1 MAGTESELDE
11 LIGSAFRFAFALE
24 HDHSRAED
32 LVQEAFCS
40 VLRAKG
46 PWTKGYVFAAVRS
59 RFVDRCRSEIRSPV
73 DTAHDCAEI
82 EEIADRSP
90 ADTPFELENGR
101 LDKALAALRPEERA
115 SLELSA
121 VEGLSTRQIAE
132 LFDKPRGTVLSLMH
146 RARVKMRRMLT
157 EDEC

>member
-1 MAGTESELDE
+1 MAATEPELE
-11 LIGSAFRFAFALE
+11 KLIRSAYRFAFALV

-46 PWTKGYVFAAVRS
+46 PWTKSYVFAAVRS
-59 RFVDRCRSEIRSPV
+59 RFVDRCRSERRSPV
-73 DTAHDCAEI
+73 ETAYDYAEM
-82 EEIADRSP
+82 EETADRSP
-90 ADTPFELENGR
+90 TDTPFELENGR
-101 LDKALAALRPEERA
+101 LDEALAALRPEERA
-115 SLELSA
+115 SLELSV

-146 RARVKMRRMLT
+146 RARVKLRRMLT
-157 EDEC
+157 EHEC